1 MEKQENL
8 AVKNKSFEKM
18 RKALLLLVAAV
29 LGACGEYENK
39 DADSNTLNVT
49 TNKEVVISDGVFL
62 KVHEV
67 VDMRKPIGSGYVR
80 QGEAKLRLQ
89 LYTGKRSVDT
99 AISTSFPNEIVLDG
113 IRLKLNSVYPYP
125 ELNKTRRQSDYVIQL
140 SYGKA
145 K

>member
-67 VDMRKPIGSGYVR
+67 S
-80 QGEAKLRLQ
+80 
-89 LYTGKRSVDT
+89 
-99 AISTSFPNEIVLDG
+99 
-113 IRLKLNSVYPYP
+113 
-125 ELNKTRRQSDYVIQL
+125 
-140 SYGKA
+140 
-145 K
+145 